1 MDPGSLQAQAAEAF
15 AQGRFSQA
23 AEFYEQYC
31 LGQPADHHAQAR
43 LGEAW
48 ARSGQRERAVSAY
61 RLAAE
66 GFAREGFLPRAFA
79 ASKRLLELD
88 PSHRGIQQML
98 ADLYA
103 LRSDAQEETTFEVDL
118 GEGRKRL
125 SLKAASEILLPHT
138 AVWSP
143 PGPGEP
149 GTPPPAAVAPG
160 APPTP
165 EPESTDT
172 LLQTVEQAARAS
184 LREHGTGVSSSL
196 EEALF
201 SLAEEAS
208 SRTPALE
215 ALPNIPLF
223 SDLPRDAFIEFF
235 EGCPLRHFARGAQ
248 VFARGSRGNAFY
260 VICEGSVRVFRDEG
274 KDLAVLGSGAFFGEM
289 ALLSGAPRMA
299 TVESTSDETLL
310 LEVPAPVL
318 AGLSRRYPQVARALK
333 KFCRD
338 RLLTNVMS
346 TSALFQPFGRKDRRI
361 LVERFRA
368 RDVKR
373 NDVIVREGEPAEGL
387 YVVLSG
393 EVEASKGGQVLS
405 RLREGEFFGEIS
417 LLLKTPA
424 TATVMATRRT
434 SLLRLPREDFDSL
447 ILTHPQVLEL
457 VSRLSEQRL
466 RRTEALTNEAGPPPP
481 AEHLLV

>member
-1 MDPGSLQAQAAEAF
+1 MDPGSLQAQAVEAF
-15 AQGRFSQA
+15 TQGRFSQA
-23 AEFYEQYC
+23 AEFYERYC
-31 LGQPADHHAQAR
+31 LKQPKDHHAHAR

-48 ARSGQRERAVSAY
+48 ARSGQRARAVSAY
-61 RLAAE
+61 QLAAE
-66 GFAREGFLPRAFA
+66 GFAREGFLPRALA

-103 LRSDAQEETTFEVDL
+103 RRSEPQEETTFEIDL
-118 GEGRKRL
+118 GEGKKQL
-125 SLKAASEILLPHT
+125 SLKAASELLLPHD
-138 AVWSP
+138 AVWAPPPSTGEPSP
-143 PGPGEP
+143 PE
-149 GTPPPAAVAPG
+149 PPAASPAL
-160 APPTP
+160 
-165 EPESTDT
+165 EPEQADT
-172 LLQTVEQAARAS
+172 LLQEVEQAARTS
-184 LREHGTGVSSSL
+184 LRQRGPETSSSL

-201 SLAEEAS
+201 SLAEEVS
-208 SRTPALE
+208 SRDKPLN
-215 ALPNIPLF
+215 ALPDIPLF

-235 EGCPLRHFARGAQ
+235 DGCPLRHIPRGQ
-248 VFARGSRGNAFY
+248 RVFERGSRGNAFY
-260 VICEGSVRVFRDEG
+260 IICEGAVRVFRDEG
-274 KDLAVLGSGAFFGEM
+274 KDLATLGIGAFFGEM

-299 TVESTSDETLL
+299 TVESTSPETLL

-318 AGLSRRYPQVARALK
+318 AQLSRRYPQVARALK

-346 TSALFQPFGRKDRRI
+346 TSELFQPFARKDRRM

-368 RDVKR
+368 RDVKK
-373 NDVIVREGEPAEGL
+373 DELIVREGDRVEGL

-405 RLREGEFFGEIS
+405 RLREGELFGEIS

-424 TATVMATRRT
+424 TATVVAIRRT

-447 ILTHPQVLEL
+447 ILTH
-457 VSRLSEQRL
+457 
-466 RRTEALTNEAGPPPP
+466 
-481 AEHLLV
+481 

>member
-15 AQGRFSQA
+15 SQGRFSQA
-23 AEFYEQYC
+23 AEFYERYC
-31 LGQPADHHAQAR
+31 QGRPADHFAQAR
-43 LGEAW
+43 LGESW
-48 ARSGQRERAVSAY
+48 ARTGQRARAASAY
-61 RLAAE
+61 RIAAE
-66 GFAREGFLPRAFA
+66 GFAREGLLPRALA

-88 PSHRGIQQML
+88 PSQRGVPQML

-103 LRSDAQEETTFEVDL
+103 RRSEPPEETHFDVDL
-118 GEGRKRL
+118 GEGRL
-125 SLKAASEILLPHT
+125 QLALKAAGDLLLPHA

-143 PGPGEP
+143 PAPEAAAP
-149 GTPPPAAVAPG
+149 EAPPA
-160 APPTP
+160 P

-172 LLQTVEQAARAS
+172 LLQTVEQAARAG
-184 LREHGTGVSSSL
+184 LRQQGTGVSSSL

-201 SLAEEAS
+201 SLAEEVS
-208 SRTPALE
+208 SRTPSLE
-215 ALPNIPLF
+215 ALPDIPLF

-235 EGCPLRHFARGAQ
+235 EGCPLRHFARGQQ
-248 VFARGSRGNAFY
+248 VFERGSRGTAFY
-260 VICEGSVRVFRDEG
+260 VICEGSVRVFRDED
-274 KDLAVLGSGAFFGEM
+274 KELAALGSGAFFGEM

-310 LEVPAPVL
+310 LEVPASVL
-318 AGLSRRYPQVARALK
+318 ADLSRRYPQVARALK

-346 TSALFQPFGRKDRRI
+346 TSALFQPFSRKDRRI

-368 RDVKR
+368 RDVKK
-373 NDVIVREGEPAEGL
+373 NEVVVREGDHVEGL

-405 RLREGEFFGEIS
+405 RLREGELFGEIS

-466 RRTEALTNEAGPPPP
+466 RRTEALTSGPDTAPP

>member
-15 AQGRFSQA
+15 TQGRFSQA
-23 AEFYEQYC
+23 AEFYERYC
-31 LGQPADHHAQAR
+31 LRQPADHHAHVR

-48 ARSGQRERAVSAY
+48 ARSGQQARAVSAY

-66 GFAREGFLPRAFA
+66 GFAREGFLPRALA

-88 PSHRGIQQML
+88 PSHRGVQQML

-103 LRSDAQEETTFEVDL
+103 RRSEPQEETTFEIDL
-118 GEGRKRL
+118 GEGKKRL
-125 SLKAASEILLPHT
+125 ALQAASELLLPHT
-138 AVWSP
+138 AVWAP
-143 PGPGEP
+143 PPPSAGEP
-149 GTPPPAAVAPG
+149 IIPEPAA
-160 APPTP
+160 PPDSEQ
-165 EPESTDT
+165 EPADT
-172 LLQTVEQAARAS
+172 LLQEVEQAARAS
-184 LREHGTGVSSSL
+184 LRQHGTEASSSL

-201 SLAEEAS
+201 SLAEEVS
-208 SRTPALE
+208 TRDKPLS
-215 ALPNIPLF
+215 ALPDIPLF

-235 EGCPLRHFARGAQ
+235 EGCPLRHFPKGHR
-248 VFARGSRGNAFY
+248 VFERGSRGNAFY
-260 VICEGSVRVFRDEG
+260 IICEGAVRVFRDEG
-274 KDLAVLGSGAFFGEM
+274 KDLAALGIGAFFGEM

-299 TVESTSDETLL
+299 TVESTSAETLL
-310 LEVPAPVL
+310 LEVPASVL
-318 AGLSRRYPQVARALK
+318 AQLSRRYPQVARALK

-346 TSALFQPFGRKDRRI
+346 TSALFQPFSRKDRRI

-373 NDVIVREGEPAEGL
+373 DELIVREGDRVEGL

-405 RLREGEFFGEIS
+405 RLREGDLFGEIS

-447 ILTHPQVLEL
+447 ILTHPQILEL
-457 VSRLSEQRL
+457 ISGLSEQRL
-466 RRTEALTNEAGPPPP
+466 RRTEALTNEKDKDPT
-481 AEHLLV
+481 AENLLV